1 MRFAALGMLLAT
13 VLLTG
18 CSSNLPRVLN
28 PGSATQPLDLSPSP
42 VELTNDTPVST
53 FTAQND
59 VAGLS
64 YTPSADPSCQ
74 NSSGGIY
81 VAGDGKLQADVAGA
95 PLMFTVYAAGTP
107 PATCTI
113 TVRSSNG
120 DSATVDVTYAVMLV
134 QSVGERPEA
143 ITMAVSP
150 GVNPSAS
157 KITKLTQSISLV
169 ATGFSGTMT
178 ASVSGCP
185 AAGSG
190 IQVSPQQLT
199 GGSGTFVVVAFGQ
212 GNLQFSCNAVITDS
226 ANNSVTIQ
234 ITVEIG
240 ALNKFTVT
248 QSGKLQFACA
258 GSTLPKHCQ
267 TIQTIAMQ
275 ETGATSFAI
284 ADTPSLIHTCANS
297 FNGPLKMVTTPTGAP
312 MNSAAGPT
320 ATVAF
325 DGLLPTATLS
335 CSRIVVTDGR
345 SPAQTVNVPVEGTLA
360 AAPPP
365 AISTAAAPACKGND
379 PLVAMPGAPHGM
391 YVWNPGGFPKYQA
404 PLANDV
410 IGIDHTL
417 CGASLVIWWSKLEPT
432 KGNFNWQ
439 FVTDEAKPYTDKGL
453 TVNLLFAD
461 STEGP
466 TNDVTPTWV
475 TDPVSAGGDGAPT
488 VTCAGQPT
496 IPVFFNQIF
505 ESDWEAFIAAV
516 TQHYSFNNSALAPSV
531 GYMRFATAGG
541 AEALPP
547 TGSND
552 GGACQALWAAQDM
565 TYPVWKQHEINIVNT
580 MAAQSTDKQMIV
592 SLPGLGGGPNKPGT
606 NTTDVYDMSNAVAAV
621 AASKHV
627 GFSFENLGVKPVSP
641 PAPCN
646 PQANLID
653 LHWCQAYH
661 TYAGVVPLNM
671 QPITATSNHDTAT
684 FDIADLLPYA
694 LDNNIQVFELYPD
707 EWIQADSPEFPGF
720 LGQAAHYKAALN
732 NAALVLGV
740 SP

>member
-1 MRFAALGMLLAT
+1 
-13 VLLTG
+13 
-18 CSSNLPRVLN
+18 VLN
-28 PGSATQPLDLSPSP
+28 PGSGAQALELSPSP
-42 VELTNDTPVST
+42 VELTNDTPVSS

-59 VAGLS
+59 IPGLS

-74 NSSGGIY
+74 NSAGGIF
-81 VAGDGKLQADVAGA
+81 VAGDGQAQVDVAGS
-95 PLMFTVYAAGTP
+95 PLMFAVFATGTP

-113 TVRSSNG
+113 TVRSSAG
-120 DSATVDVTYAVMLV
+120 DSATVDVTYQVMLV
-134 QSVGERPEA
+134 QSVGARSDA

-157 KITKLTQSISLV
+157 TITKLTQSISLT
-169 ATGFSGTMT
+169 ASGFSGTMT

-185 AAGSG
+185 ASGSG
-190 IQVSPQQLT
+190 IQVSPKQLA

-212 GNLQFSCNAVITDS
+212 GNLSFLCSAIVTDS
-226 ANNSVTIQ
+226 ANNSVTVP
-234 ITVEIG
+234 ITVTIG
-240 ALNKFTVT
+240 ALNKFTAT

-258 GSTLPKHCQ
+258 GTNLPKHCQ
-267 TIQTIAMQ
+267 TIQTVTLQ
-275 ETGATSFAI
+275 EAGAASFAI
-284 ADTPSLIHTCANS
+284 ADKPSLIHTCANS
-297 FNGPLKMVTTPTGAP
+297 FNGPLKMVTTPTGTP
-312 MNSAAGPT
+312 MISVAGPT
-320 ATVAF
+320 AAVAF
-325 DGLLPTATLS
+325 DGLLPAAALG

-345 SPAQTVNVPVEGTLA
+345 SPEQTANVSVDSSLA

-365 AISTAAAPACKGND
+365 AITTASAPPCKGND
-379 PLVAMPGAPHGM
+379 PLVAVPGAPHGM
-391 YVWNPGGFPKYQA
+391 YVWNPNAFPKYLT

-417 CGASLVIWWSKLEPT
+417 CGASLVISWADLEPT

-439 FVTDEAKPYTDKGL
+439 FVADEAKPYTDKGL
-453 TVNLLFAD
+453 TVNLLFSD

-466 TNDVTPTWV
+466 TNNITPAWV
-475 TDPVSAGGDGAPT
+475 TDPASAGGDGAPT
-488 VTCAGQPT
+488 VTCTGQPT
-496 IPVFFNQIF
+496 IPVFFSQIF
-505 ESDWEAFIAAV
+505 ESDWEAFIVAV
-516 TQHYSFNNSALAPSV
+516 THEYSFNNSALAPSV
-531 GYMRFATAGG
+531 GYLRFATAGG

-547 TGSND
+547 TGYND
-552 GGACQALWAAQDM
+552 GGACQAQWAAAGM

-580 MAAQSTDKQMIV
+580 MGAQSTDKQMIV
-592 SLPGLGGGPNKPGT
+592 SLPGLSGGPNKPGT

-621 AASKHV
+621 AASKHI

-646 PQANLID
+646 PAANLTD

-671 QPITATSNHDTAT
+671 QPITATSNHNTAT

-707 EWIQADSPEFPGF
+707 EWIQADSPEFTGF

-732 NAALVLGV
+732 NASLVLGV
-740 SP
+740 SH

>member
-1 MRFAALGMLLAT
+1 M
-13 VLLTG
+13 
-18 CSSNLPRVLN
+18 LN
-28 PGSATQPLDLSPSP
+28 PGSGAAALELSPSP
-42 VELTNDTPVST
+42 VELTNDAPVAS

-59 VAGLS
+59 VPGLS

-74 NSSGGIY
+74 NSGGGIF
-81 VAGDGKLQADVAGA
+81 VAGDGQAQVDVAGS
-95 PLMFTVYAAGTP
+95 PLMFAVFAAGTP
-107 PATCTI
+107 PAACTI
-113 TVRSSNG
+113 TVRSSAG
-120 DSATVDVTYAVMLV
+120 DSATVNVTYQVMTV
-134 QSVGERPEA
+134 QSIGVRPEA
-143 ITMAVSP
+143 IRMVVSP

-157 KITKLTQSISLV
+157 KITKLTQSISL
-169 ATGFSGTMT
+169 AASGFTGTMT
-178 ASVSGCP
+178 ASTSGCP
-185 AAGSG
+185 ASGSG
-190 IQVSPQQLT
+190 IQVSPKQIA
-199 GGSGTFVVVAFGQ
+199 GGSGTFVVLAFGQ
-212 GNLQFSCNAVITDS
+212 GNLAFSCNAIITDT
-226 ANNSVTIQ
+226 ANNSVTVP

-240 ALNKFTVT
+240 ALAKFTVT

-267 TIQTIAMQ
+267 TIQTITMQ

-284 ADTPSLIHTCANS
+284 ADKPALIHTCANS
-297 FNGPLKMVTTPTGAP
+297 FNGPLKMVTTPAGAP
-312 MNSAAGPT
+312 SNTVPGPS
-320 ATVAF
+320 ATVSF
-325 DGLLPTATLS
+325 DGLLPTATLG
-335 CSRIVVTDGR
+335 CTRIVVTDGR
-345 SPAQTVNVPVEGTLA
+345 SPEQTVNVQVDGTLA

-365 AISTAAAPACKGND
+365 AIATASAPSCKGND
-379 PLVAMPGAPHGM
+379 PFVAVPGAPHGM
-391 YVWNPGGFPKYQA
+391 YVWNPNAFPKYLT

-417 CGASLVIWWSKLEPT
+417 CGASLVISWADLEPT
-432 KGNFNWQ
+432 KGNFQWQ
-439 FVTDEAKPYTDKGL
+439 FVADEAKPYTDKGL
-453 TVNLLFAD
+453 TVNLLFSD

-466 TNDVTPTWV
+466 VNNITPSWV
-475 TDPVSAGGDGAPT
+475 TNPVSAGGDGAPT

-516 TQHYSFNNSALAPSV
+516 IHEYSFNNSALAPSV

-547 TGSND
+547 TGYND
-552 GGACQALWAAQDM
+552 GGACQALWAAQGM

-580 MAAQSTDKQMIV
+580 MGAQSTDKQLIV
-592 SLPGLGGGPNKPGT
+592 SLPGLSGGPNKPGT
-606 NTTDVYDMSNAVAAV
+606 NTTDVYDMANAVAAV
-621 AASKHV
+621 AASKHI
-627 GFSFENLGVKPVSP
+627 GFSFESLGVKPVSP

-646 PQANLID
+646 PAANIID

-671 QPITATSNHDTAT
+671 QPITATSNHNTAT

-707 EWIQADSPEFPGF
+707 EWIQADSPEFSGF
-720 LGQAAHYKAALN
+720 LGQSAHYKAALN
-732 NAALVLGV
+732 NASLVLGV